1 MTLEEYLLNAYSDED
16 NQGCYYQC
24 ESTAEIERLERF
36 RITNDSQA
44 NWALRKIADA
54 RKKLARDQETAK
66 AEIERIQQWLKM
78 SESEA
83 ARTEERMTALLHEY
97 YAPQFQTDPKTKT
110 YRLPS
115 GKVQW
120 RAQQPQF
127 NRDDTALLAF
137 LKSREMTDF
146 IETKETPKW
155 GELKKQIQVVGEHVV
170 VKDGKMAGEIID
182 GVEVV
187 HRPPTF
193 RVVTTEG
200 DDGNGI

>member
-54 RKKLARDQETAK
+54 RQKLARDQETAR

-78 SESEA
+78 SEAEA
-83 ARTEERMTALLHEY
+83 VRTEERMTALLHEY

-110 YRLPS
+110 YKLPS

-200 DDGNGI
+200 DDGNGL

>member
-54 RKKLARDQETAK
+54 RQKLARDQETAR

-78 SESEA
+78 SEAEA
-83 ARTEERMTALLHEY
+83 VRTEERMTALLHGY
-97 YAPQFQTDPKTKT
+97 YAPQFQENPKVKT
-110 YRLPS
+110 YKLPS
-115 GKVQW
+115 GQVQS

-127 NRDDTALLAF
+127 NRDDATLLEF

-170 VKDGKMAGEIID
+170 IKDGKMEGEIID

-193 RVVTTEG
+193 RVVTEG

>member
-1 MTLEEYLLNAYSDED
+1 MTLGEYLLNAYSDED
-16 NQGCYYQC
+16 NQGCYHQC
-24 ESTAEIERLERF
+24 QSTAEIEAQERF

-127 NRDDTALLAF
+127 NRDDTALLEF

-146 IETKETPKW
+146 IETRESPKW
-155 GELKKQIQVVGEHVV
+155 GELKQQVQVVGEHVAI
-170 VKDGKMAGEIID
+170 KDGPLKGEIID
-182 GVEVV
+182 GVEVI
-187 HRPPTF
+187 HRPPMF
-193 RVVTTEG
+193 KVVTEEVSTNGTE
-200 DDGNGI
+200 

>member
-110 YRLPS
+110 YKLPS

-120 RAQQPQF
+120 WAQQPQF

>member
-110 YRLPS
+110 YKLPS

-120 RAQQPQF
+120 WAQQPQF
-127 NRDDTALLAF
+127 NRDDATLLEF
-137 LKSREMTDF
+137 LKSREMTAF

-170 VKDGKMAGEIID
+170 IKDGKMEGEIID

-193 RVVTTEG
+193 RVVTEG

>member
-16 NQGCYYQC
+16 NQGCYHQC
-24 ESTAEIERLERF
+24 QSTAEIEAQERF

-110 YRLPS
+110 YKLPS

-120 RAQQPQF
+120 WAQQPQF
-127 NRDDTALLAF
+127 NRDDATLLEF

-170 VKDGKMAGEIID
+170 IKDGKMEGEIID

-187 HRPPTF
+187 ERPPTF
-193 RVVTTEG
+193 RVVTEG
-200 DDGNGI
+200 EK

>member
-24 ESTAEIERLERF
+24 ESTAEIEAQERF

-127 NRDDTALLAF
+127 NRDDASLLAF

-155 GELKKQIQVVGEHVV
+155 GELKKRVQVVGEHVV

>member
-1 MTLEEYLLNAYSDED
+1 MTLGEYLLNAYSDED
-16 NQGCYYQC
+16 NQGCYHQC
-24 ESTAEIERLERF
+24 QSTAEIEAQERF

-54 RKKLARDQETAK
+54 RQKLDRDRATAL
-66 AEIERIQQWLKM
+66 AEIELIEKWLAGRKA
-78 SESEA
+78 EA
-83 ARTEERMTALLHEY
+83 TATEERMTALLHEY

>member
-1 MTLEEYLLNAYSDED
+1 VTLGEYLLNAYSDED
-16 NQGCYYQC
+16 NQGCYHQC
-24 ESTAEIERLERF
+24 QSTAEIEAQERF

-110 YRLPS
+110 YKLPS

-120 RAQQPQF
+120 WAQQPQF
-127 NRDDTALLAF
+127 NRDDATLLEF

>member
-110 YRLPS
+110 YKLPS

-127 NRDDTALLAF
+127 NRDDTALLEF

>member
-1 MTLEEYLLNAYSDED
+1 MTLGEYLLNAYSDED
-16 NQGCYYQC
+16 NQGCYHQC
-24 ESTAEIERLERF
+24 QSTAEIEAQERF

-110 YRLPS
+110 YKLPS

-120 RAQQPQF
+120 WAQQPQF
-127 NRDDTALLAF
+127 NRDDATLLEF

-170 VKDGKMAGEIID
+170 IKDGKMEGEIID

-193 RVVTTEG
+193 RVVTEG

>member
-110 YRLPS
+110 YKLPS

>member
-110 YRLPS
+110 YKLPS

-170 VKDGKMAGEIID
+170 IKDGKMEGEIID

>member
-24 ESTAEIERLERF
+24 ESTAEIEAQERF

-193 RVVTTEG
+193 RVVTEG

>member
-1 MTLEEYLLNAYSDED
+1 VTLGEYLLNAYSDED
-16 NQGCYYQC
+16 NQGCYHQC
-24 ESTAEIERLERF
+24 QSTAEIEAQERF

-110 YRLPS
+110 YKLPS

-120 RAQQPQF
+120 WAQQPQF
-127 NRDDTALLAF
+127 NRDDATLLEF
-137 LKSREMTDF
+137 LKSREMTAF
-146 IETKETPKW
+146 IETKETPAW
-155 GELKKQIQVVGEHVV
+155 GELKKRVQVVGEHVV
-170 VKDGKMAGEIID
+170 IKDGKMAGEIID

>member
-110 YRLPS
+110 YKLPS

-127 NRDDTALLAF
+127 NRDDTALLEF

-146 IETKETPKW
+146 IETKETPAW
-155 GELKKQIQVVGEHVV
+155 GELKKRVQVVGEHVV
-170 VKDGKMAGEIID
+170 IKDGKMAGEIID

>member
-54 RKKLARDQETAK
+54 RQKLARDQETAR

-78 SESEA
+78 SEAEA
-83 ARTEERMTALLHEY
+83 VRTEERMTALLHEY

-110 YRLPS
+110 YKLPS

-127 NRDDTALLAF
+127 NRDDATLLEF

-170 VKDGKMAGEIID
+170 IKDGKMEGEIID

-193 RVVTTEG
+193 RVVTEG